1 MEVVMELKIQQIG
14 NSLGVTLPK
23 EELVKRG
30 LQQGDTIEIEFAD
43 DPFWVQLKQFSKA
56 DRIKVEKSEQELSA
70 DDLEEWKDL

>member
-1 MEVVMELKIQQIG
+1 MELKIQQIG

-43 DPFWVQLKQFSKA
+43 DPFWAPLKKFSKE
-56 DRIKVEKSEQELSA
+56 DRIRLEKSEAHMSA
-70 DDLEEWKDL
+70 DDLDEWKDL

>member
-1 MEVVMELKIQQIG
+1 MELKLQQIG

-30 LQQGDTIEIEFAD
+30 LQQGDIIEIEFAD
-43 DPFWVQLKQFSKA
+43 DPFWTQLKQFSKA
-56 DRIKVEKSEQELSA
+56 DRIKLEKSERELSA

>member
-1 MEVVMELKIQQIG
+1 MELKIQQIG

-30 LQQGDTIEIEFAD
+30 LQQGDTVEIEFAD
-43 DPFWVQLKQFSKA
+43 DPFWSELKQFSKA
-56 DRIKVEKSEQELSA
+56 DRIKIEMSERELSA

>member
-1 MEVVMELKIQQIG
+1 MELKIQQIG
-14 NSLGVTLPK
+14 NSLGEILPK

-43 DPFWVQLKQFSKA
+43 DPFWAQLKQHSKA
-56 DRIKVEKSEQELSA
+56 DRIKIEKSERELSA

>member
-1 MEVVMELKIQQIG
+1 MELKIQQIG

-43 DPFWVQLKQFSKA
+43 DPFWAQLKQFSKA
-56 DRIKVEKSEQELSA
+56 DRIKAEKSDRELSA